1 MTVDRI
7 APTPAQSLALG
18 LIGNSRTGAL
28 VDPEGGIVW
37 WCHPRL
43 DADPVCSALLSG
55 ELRPAHG
62 FVDVRLEHQT
72 HSEQRYLTN
81 TPILTTT
88 LHDDAGNS
96 VEVIDFAPRFH
107 QFGRLFNPSMLV
119 RVVRRASGRPRVVV
133 RARLASQWGERRA
146 ERVVG
151 THHIRFLQ
159 RDGALRLTT
168 DIPIT
173 QVVEERAFFLGNS
186 ATLLF
191 GVDETLGD
199 APGEIGRKFLE
210 ETRAYWLRWV
220 RNLAVP
226 FEWQE
231 VVIRAAITLKLN
243 AFDDSGAIV
252 AAVTTSIPEAP
263 ASGRTWDY
271 RYCWLRDAYFVVSV
285 LNRLGATGTMQRYL
299 NFILE
304 VVAST
309 GDAPLQPVYGISG
322 EAALDESV
330 AASLPGYRGM
340 GPVRVGNAAYFQVQ
354 HDVYG
359 EAVLAGAHAFF
370 DRRLEHTADEKIF
383 AELEKLGVRAVA
395 HHQDPDA
402 GLWELRGARRVHTFS
417 SLMCW
422 AACDRLAR
430 IARQLG
436 LEARRAHWAGHAE
449 RIHATICEHAWNPR
463 LQAFA
468 STFGGDRLDASLLL
482 LAELQFLPAT
492 DPRFASTVR
501 AIEQRLK
508 RGDFLLR
515 YDEQDDFGY
524 PETAFLVCTQWW
536 VLALAAL
543 GETERARAIFEK
555 LLAIRSAAVKGDPEL
570 DLLRNLIHSQTR
582 KLARYR
588 CNKCGFRAREFHW
601 QCPGCTSW
609 DSYPP
614 RRIEELDA
622 VG

>member
-1 MTVDRI
+1 MTE
-7 APTPAQSLALG
+7 TTSPAAADTGAGSTLDLG

-28 VDPEGGIVW
+28 IDPQAGIVW

-43 DADPVCSALLSG
+43 DGDPVCSALLSG
-55 ELRPAHG
+55 EARPAHG
-62 FVDVRLEHQT
+62 FVDVRLERQVRA
-72 HSEQRYLTN
+72 EQHYQTN
-81 TPILTTT
+81 TPILCTT
-88 LHDDAGNS
+88 LSDSEGNS
-96 VEVIDFAPRFH
+96 VEVIDFAPRFY
-107 QFGRLFNPSMLV
+107 QYGRLFNPAMLV
-119 RVVRRASGRPRVVV
+119 RIVRRIAGRPRVIV
-133 RARLASQWGERRA
+133 RARLSTGFGEKRC
-146 ERVVG
+146 ERIVG

-159 RDGALRLTT
+159 RDGAIRLTT
-168 DIPIT
+168 DVPIT
-173 QVVEERAFFLGNS
+173 QVVEERAFFVNRP

-191 GVDETLGD
+191 GIDETLGG
-199 APGEIGRKFLE
+199 APGEVGRTFLE

-226 FEWQE
+226 FEWQD

-271 RYCWLRDAYFVVSV
+271 RYCWLRDAYFVVNV

-299 NFILE
+299 NYILN
-304 VVAST
+304 VVADA
-309 GDAPLQPVYGISG
+309 GDQPLQPVYGITG

-330 AASLPGYRGM
+330 APALPGYRHM
-340 GPVRVGNAAYFQVQ
+340 GPVRIGNAAYFQVQ

-370 DRRLEHTADEKIF
+370 DRRLEHTADAKIF
-383 AELEKLGVRAVA
+383 GELEKLGDRAVA

-402 GLWELRGARRVHTFS
+402 GLWELRGAKRVHTFS

-430 IARQLG
+430 IAAHLG
-436 LEARRAHWAGHAE
+436 LEARRAHWSAHAT
-449 RIHATICEHAWNPR
+449 RIHATICDRAWNPR
-463 LQAFA
+463 LQAFV

-482 LAELQFLPAT
+482 LAELQFLPAA

-501 AIEQRLK
+501 AIEGRLK

-543 GETERARAIFEK
+543 GETDRARAIFEK
-555 LLAIRSAAVKGDPEL
+555 LLAIRSPLGLLAEDVDPATGEL
-570 DLLRNLIHSQTR
+570 WGNYPQTYTMVGLI
-582 KLARYR
+582 
-588 CNKCGFRAREFHW
+588 
-601 QCPGCTSW
+601 QCAMRLSRPW
-609 DSYPP
+609 
-614 RRIEELDA
+614 EDA
-622 VG
+622 Y

>member
-1 MTVDRI
+1 MTDTTT
-7 APTPAQSLALG
+7 ATPSPQSSLNLG

-28 VDPEGGIVW
+28 IDPQAGIVW

-43 DADPVCSALLSG
+43 DGDPVCSALLSG
-55 ELRPAHG
+55 ETRPAHG
-62 FVDVRLEHQT
+62 FVDVRLERQT
-72 HSEQRYLTN
+72 SSVQSYLTN
-81 TPILTTT
+81 TPILCTT
-88 LHDDAGNS
+88 LTDAEGSS
-96 VEVIDFAPRFH
+96 VEVIDFAPRFY
-107 QFGRLFNPSMLV
+107 QFGRMFNPAMLV
-119 RVVRRASGRPRVVV
+119 RIVRRVSGRPRVIV
-133 RARLASQWGERRA
+133 RARLATNYGEKRA

-159 RDGALRLTT
+159 GDGAIRMTT
-168 DIPIT
+168 DVPIT
-173 QVVEERAFFLGNS
+173 QVVEERAFFVNRS
-186 ATLLF
+186 VTLLF
-191 GVDETLGD
+191 GVDETLGG
-199 APGEIGRKFLE
+199 APAEIGRTFLE

-226 FEWQE
+226 FEWQD

-263 ASGRTWDY
+263 ASGRNWDY
-271 RYCWLRDAYFVVSV
+271 RYCWLRDAYFVVNV

-299 NFILE
+299 NYILN
-304 VVAST
+304 VVA
-309 GDAPLQPVYGISG
+309 DAGAQPLQPVYGITG
-322 EAALDESV
+322 EASLDESV
-330 AASLPGYRGM
+330 APALRGYRGM
-340 GPVRVGNAAYFQVQ
+340 GPVRIGNAAYFQVQ

-370 DRRLEHTADEKIF
+370 DRRLEHTADARVF
-383 AELEKLGVRAVA
+383 AELETLGKRAIA

-402 GLWELRGARRVHTFS
+402 GLWELRGSKRVHTFS

-430 IARQLG
+430 IAAQLG
-436 LEARRAHWAGHAE
+436 LAERGEHWSGHAR
-449 RIHATICEHAWNPR
+449 RIHATICEHAWNPT

-482 LAELQFLPAT
+482 LAELQFLPAS

-501 AIEQRLK
+501 AIEQRLR

-555 LLAIRSAAVKGDPEL
+555 LLAIRSPLGLLSEDVDPTTGEL
-570 DLLRNLIHSQTR
+570 WGNYPQTYTMVGLVQCALRLSR
-582 KLARYR
+582 PW
-588 CNKCGFRAREFHW
+588 E
-601 QCPGCTSW
+601 
-609 DSYPP
+609 
-614 RRIEELDA
+614 DA
-622 VG
+622 Y

>member
-1 MTVDRI
+1 MT
-7 APTPAQSLALG
+7 APTPATPYRSSLDLG

-28 VDPEGGIVW
+28 VDAQAGIVW
-37 WCHPRL
+37 WCHPRF
-43 DADPVCSALLSG
+43 DGDPVCSALLSG
-55 ELRPAHG
+55 EPRPAHG
-62 FVDVRLEHQT
+62 FVDVRLERQV
-72 HSEQRYLTN
+72 SAEQKYLTN
-81 TPILTTT
+81 TPILCTT
-88 LHDDAGNS
+88 LTDSEGSA
-96 VEVIDFAPRFH
+96 VEVIDFAPRFY
-107 QFGRLFNPSMLV
+107 QFGRMFNPAMLV
-119 RVVRRASGRPRVVV
+119 RIVRRIAGRPRVIV
-133 RARLASQWGERRA
+133 RARLAHDYGSRRA

-159 RDGALRLTT
+159 GDSAIRMTT
-168 DIPIT
+168 DVPIT
-173 QVVEERAFFLGNS
+173 QVVEERAFFVNRS
-186 ATLLF
+186 ATMLF
-191 GVDETLGD
+191 GVDETLGG
-199 APGEIGRKFLE
+199 APAEVGRTFLE
-210 ETRAYWLRWV
+210 ETQGYWLRWV

-226 FEWQE
+226 FEWQD

-252 AAVTTSIPEAP
+252 AAVTSSIPEAA
-263 ASGRTWDY
+263 ASGRNWDY
-271 RYCWLRDAYFVVSV
+271 RYCWLRDAYFVVNV

-299 NFILE
+299 NYILN
-304 VVAST
+304 VVADA
-309 GDAPLQPVYGISG
+309 GDRPMQPVYGITG

-330 AASLPGYRGM
+330 ASALPGYRGM

-370 DRRLEHTADEKIF
+370 DRRLEHTADARIF
-383 AELEKLGVRAVA
+383 AELEKLGHRAVA

-402 GLWELRGARRVHTFS
+402 GLWELRGSKRVHTFS

-430 IARQLG
+430 IAAQLG
-436 LEARRAHWAGHAE
+436 LADRRTFWAEHAK
-449 RIHATICEHAWNPR
+449 RIHATICERAWNPQ

-482 LAELQFLPAT
+482 LAELQFLPAS
-492 DPRFASTVR
+492 DARFASTVR

-543 GETERARAIFEK
+543 GETERAREIFGK
-555 LLAIRSAAVKGDPEL
+555 LLAIRSPLGLLSEDVDPATGEL
-570 DLLRNLIHSQTR
+570 WGNYPQTYTMVGLI
-582 KLARYR
+582 
-588 CNKCGFRAREFHW
+588 
-601 QCPGCTSW
+601 QCAMRLSRPW
-609 DSYPP
+609 
-614 RRIEELDA
+614 EDA
-622 VG
+622 Y

>member
-1 MTVDRI
+1 MTDT
-7 APTPAQSLALG
+7 ATATPSPQSSLNLG

-28 VDPEGGIVW
+28 IDPQAGIVW

-43 DADPVCSALLSG
+43 DGDPVCSALLSG
-55 ELRPAHG
+55 EARPAHG
-62 FVDVRLEHQT
+62 FVDVCLERQAP
-72 HSEQRYLTN
+72 SVQAYLPN
-81 TPILTTT
+81 TPILCTT
-88 LHDDAGNS
+88 LTDAEGSS
-96 VEVIDFAPRFH
+96 VEVIDFAPRFY
-107 QFGRLFNPSMLV
+107 QFGRMFNPAMLV
-119 RVVRRASGRPRVVV
+119 RIVRHVSGRPRVIV
-133 RARLASQWGERRA
+133 RARLATNYGEKRA

-159 RDGALRLTT
+159 GDGAIRMTT
-168 DIPIT
+168 DVPIT
-173 QVVEERAFFLGNS
+173 QVVEERAFFVNRS
-186 ATLLF
+186 VTLLF
-191 GVDETLGD
+191 GVDETLGG
-199 APGEIGRKFLE
+199 APAEVGRTFLE

-226 FEWQE
+226 FEWQD

-271 RYCWLRDAYFVVSV
+271 RYCWLRDAYFVVNV

-299 NFILE
+299 NYILN
-304 VVAST
+304 VVA
-309 GDAPLQPVYGISG
+309 DAGTRPLQPVYGITG
-322 EAALDESV
+322 EASIDESV
-330 AASLPGYRGM
+330 AAALPGYRGM
-340 GPVRVGNAAYFQVQ
+340 GPVRIGNAAYFQVQ

-370 DRRLEHTADEKIF
+370 DQRLEHTADARVF
-383 AELEKLGVRAVA
+383 GELETLGERAIA

-402 GLWELRGARRVHTFS
+402 GLWELRGSKRVHTFS

-430 IARQLG
+430 IAAHLG
-436 LEARRAHWAGHAE
+436 LTERHEHWSTHAR
-449 RIHATICEHAWNPR
+449 RIHATVCERAWNPS
-463 LQAFA
+463 LQAFT

-482 LAELQFLPAT
+482 LAELQFLPAS

-501 AIEQRLK
+501 AIEQRLR

-543 GETERARAIFEK
+543 GETDRARAIFEK
-555 LLAIRSAAVKGDPEL
+555 LLAIRSPLGLLSEDVDPTTGEL
-570 DLLRNLIHSQTR
+570 WGNYPQTYTMVGLIQCALRLSR
-582 KLARYR
+582 PW
-588 CNKCGFRAREFHW
+588 E
-601 QCPGCTSW
+601 
-609 DSYPP
+609 
-614 RRIEELDA
+614 DA
-622 VG
+622 Y

>member
-1 MTVDRI
+1 MTDRPEPGS
-7 APTPAQSLALG
+7 ALPPSSLSMG

-28 VDPEGGIVW
+28 VDGQAGIVW
-37 WCHPRL
+37 WCHPRF
-43 DADPVCSALLSG
+43 DGDPACSALLSG
-55 ELRPAHG
+55 EARPAHG
-62 FVDVRLEHQT
+62 FVDVRLERQLRC
-72 HSEQRYLTN
+72 EQQYLPN
-81 TPILTTT
+81 TPILRTV
-88 LHDDAGNS
+88 LHDAEGNS
-96 VEVIDFAPRFH
+96 VEVLDFAPRFY
-107 QFGRLFNPSMLV
+107 QYGRMFNPATLI
-119 RVVRRASGRPRVVV
+119 RIVRRLSGRPRVIV
-133 RARLASQWGERRA
+133 RARLATQWGAKRS

-159 RDGALRLTT
+159 ADGAIRLTT

-173 QVVEERAFFLGNS
+173 QVIEERAFFVNRS

-191 GVDETLGD
+191 GSDETLGG
-199 APGEIGRKFLE
+199 APAEVGRTFFE

-226 FEWQE
+226 FEWQD
-231 VVIRAAITLKLN
+231 VVIRSAITLKLN

-252 AAVTTSIPEAP
+252 AAVTSSIPEAP
-263 ASGRTWDY
+263 ASGRNWDY
-271 RYCWLRDAYFVVSV
+271 RYCWLRDAYFVVNV

-299 NFILE
+299 NYILN
-304 VVAST
+304 VVADT

-322 EAALDESV
+322 EAVLDESV
-330 AASLPGYRGM
+330 APALPGYRGM
-340 GPVRVGNAAYFQVQ
+340 GPVRVGNAAYSQVQ

-370 DRRLEHTADEKIF
+370 DRRLEHTADAQVF
-383 AELEKLGVRAVA
+383 AELEKLGERAIA

-402 GLWELRGARRVHTFS
+402 GLWELRGSRRVHTFS

-430 IARQLG
+430 IAQQLG
-436 LEARRAHWAGHAE
+436 LAGRREYWAGHAAQ
-449 RIHATICEHAWNPR
+449 IHTVICERAWNPR

-492 DPRFASTVR
+492 DPRFAATVR
-501 AIEQRLK
+501 AIEQRLR

-543 GETERARAIFEK
+543 GETERARSIFERLLTIRNPLG
-555 LLAIRSAAVKGDPEL
+555 LLAEDVDPVTGEL
-570 DLLRNLIHSQTR
+570 WGNFPQTYTMVGLIQCALRLSR
-582 KLARYR
+582 PW
-588 CNKCGFRAREFHW
+588 E
-601 QCPGCTSW
+601 
-609 DSYPP
+609 
-614 RRIEELDA
+614 DA
-622 VG
+622 Y